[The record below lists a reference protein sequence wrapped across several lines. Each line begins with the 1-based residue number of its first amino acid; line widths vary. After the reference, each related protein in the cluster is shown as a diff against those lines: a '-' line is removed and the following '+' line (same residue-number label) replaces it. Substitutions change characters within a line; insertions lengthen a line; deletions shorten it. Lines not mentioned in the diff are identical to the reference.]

1 MWINTTNKWN
11 NSNTSIYTTDK
22 WIIMT
27 SLAGGRDKGKAP
39 AQGFSQDKKL
49 LAGQSFVKHEGK
61 TFIVQNQLFF
71 TINTINSLFIV

>member
-39 AQGFSQDKKL
+39 AQDFSQDKKL
-49 LAGQSFVKHEGK
+49 LAGQSFVKHEGTSSGVK
-61 TFIVQNQLFF
+61 PSRST
-71 TINTINSLFIV
+71 SLQDLSRQR